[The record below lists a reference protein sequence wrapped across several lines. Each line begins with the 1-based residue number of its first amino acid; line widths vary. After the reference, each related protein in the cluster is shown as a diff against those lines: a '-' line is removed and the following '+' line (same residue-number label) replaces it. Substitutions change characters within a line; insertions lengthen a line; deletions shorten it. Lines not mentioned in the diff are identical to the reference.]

1 MIPDQKLL
9 SAMGWN
15 RFFQSQIKT
24 GEFNTASA
32 RRVSQVHKN
41 AIRTI
46 GEGGA
51 TRLPVSVALAQHG
64 IAVGDWIVVDD
75 TSGEALRVL
84 KRQTVLKRGAAG
96 DQPSAQ
102 LIAANV
108 DTLFIVSSCNADF
121 NIARLERYLA
131 LARQARIVPLVVLTR
146 ADLCAESAQYQQR
159 AGQALRGVQ
168 VECVDATGA
177 AVAAQLAPW
186 CSDGRTVALLGSSGV
201 GKTTL
206 INALTGATGLT
217 RAIREGDARGRHTT
231 TARALY
237 QTTTGGWV
245 IDTPGMRSLRLSDVA
260 QGVAAVFADIVELA
274 EQCRFAD
281 CAHAREPG
289 CAVQNAIGAGD
300 LEAARLA
307 RWQKLQRED
316 ARHSESLKQGRARS
330 RDLTKTHAEART
342 RSRGKKRPFR

>member
-1 MIPDQKLL
+1 MTPEQNYL
-9 SAMGWN
+9 STMGWN
-15 RFFQSQIKT
+15 AFFQSQIET
-24 GEFNTASA
+24 DEFETSSA
-32 RRVSQVHKN
+32 RRVSHVHKN
-41 AIRTI
+41 AILTI

-51 TRLPVSVALAQHG
+51 TRLPISGAMAAHG
-64 IAVGDWIVVDD
+64 IAVGDWIMVDD
-75 TSGEALRVL
+75 ASGAPGRVL
-84 KRQTVLKRGAAG
+84 RRQTVLKRGAAG

-131 LARQARIVPLVVLTR
+131 LARQAQIAAVIVLTK
-146 ADLCAESAQYQQR
+146 ADLCEQAADFRRRAE
-159 AGQALRGVQ
+159 QALRGVL

-177 AVAAQLAPW
+177 AVAALLAPW
-186 CSDGRTVALLGSSGV
+186 CSDGRSVALLGSSGV

-206 INALTGATGLT
+206 INALTGAGGLT
-217 RAIREGDARGRHTT
+217 RAIREDDARGRHTT

-237 QTTTGGWV
+237 ETTTGGWV

-260 QGVAAVFADIVELA
+260 EGVAAVFADIAELA
-274 EQCRFAD
+274 KQCRFGD
-281 CAHAREPG
+281 CAHGSEPG
-289 CAVQNAIGAGD
+289 CAVQSAIGAGD

-316 ARHSESLKQGRARS
+316 ERHSETLARGRARS
-330 RDLTKTHAEART
+330 RDLEKTYKAGRA
-342 RSRGKKRPFR
+342 RGKAKKPPF